1 MKIKQ
6 FEKIDTPKSYDDIR
20 AIERKY
26 KVGTILEDKNKA
38 CLWCLDNRS
47 VVALMISDL
56 GLRGN
61 SIETPAFGAEIC
73 NTLWR
78 MRTKCS
84 NFGSYGVF
92 DAGDFRTV
100 NSRLLDKDCLSKP
113 DKKTWLQLRKVVS
126 GIPIKDFEEK
136 VQKVM
141 EFGVELELESDES
154 IDSYDRAKLQGKYM
168 NLIQDVGTDSSVA
181 NGVEIRFRHP
191 TLRGWKLDQ
200 VKSILDDAKALGLKS
215 EWGTAGM
222 HIHIS
227 HKDIRKAIPKFIS
240 NLYEME
246 NILYPIG
253 CRTKKVGRSHT
264 SDRCYG
270 IGRDLYRDQENTFG
284 TLEIRAWNATTNP
297 DVFLA
302 RIRIAK
308 ALVEFL
314 LTDLPVNIS
323 EFFRWLS
330 KARKKDYKFL
340 LNTENPR
347 EYGLP
352 NDVLLGMLK

>member
-1 MKIKQ
+1 MKLKR
-6 FEKIDTPKSYDDIR
+6 FEKIDTPTSYDDI
-20 AIERKY
+20 IDIKRKY
-26 KVGTILEDKNKA
+26 KTGTILEDKNKA
-38 CLWCLDNRS
+38 CLWCRDQRS
-47 VVALMISDL
+47 VVALMINTV
-56 GLRGN
+56 GLHGN
-61 SIETPAFGAEIC
+61 SISTPAFQQEIC
-73 NTLWR
+73 ESVLK
-78 MRTKCS
+78 MRRKCS
-84 NFGSYGVF
+84 NLGTYAALDS
-92 DAGDFRTV
+92 GDLRTIIG
-100 NSRLLDKDCLSKP
+100 RLEDKNHLSKQN
-113 DKKTWLQLRKVVS
+113 KKTWLQLRKVAS
-126 GIPIKDFEEK
+126 GIPIKVFEDA
-136 VQKVM
+136 VQKNM
-141 EFGVELELESDES
+141 EFGVELELESDEH
-154 IDSYDRAKLQGKYM
+154 IDSEDRAALQRKYTDI
-168 NLIQDVGTDSSVA
+168 IQDVGTDGSVD

-227 HKDIRKAIPKFIS
+227 HKDIRKAIPKFIL

-253 CRTKKVGRSHT
+253 CRTKKIGKKHN
-264 SDRCYG
+264 SDRYYG
-270 IGRDLYRDQENTFG
+270 IGNDLYRNQVETFG

-314 LTDLPVNIS
+314 LTDLPVNIR
-323 EFFRWLS
+323 EFFRWLP

>member
-1 MKIKQ
+1 MKIKR
-6 FEKIDTPKSYDDIR
+6 FEKIDTPTSYDDI
-20 AIERKY
+20 IDIKRKY
-26 KVGTILEDKNKA
+26 KTGTILEDKNKA
-38 CLWCLDNRS
+38 CLWCRDQRS
-47 VVALMISDL
+47 VVALMINTV
-56 GLRGN
+56 GLHGN
-61 SIETPAFGAEIC
+61 SISTPAFQQEIC
-73 NTLWR
+73 ELVLK
-78 MRTKCS
+78 MRRKCS
-84 NFGSYGVF
+84 NLGTYAALDS
-92 DAGDFRTV
+92 GDLRTIIG
-100 NSRLLDKDCLSKP
+100 RLEDKNHLSKQN
-113 DKKTWLQLRKVVS
+113 KKTWLQLRKVVS
-126 GIPIKDFEEK
+126 GIPVKEFEVS
-136 VQKVM
+136 VQKNM
-141 EFGVELELESDES
+141 EFGVELELESDEH
-154 IDSYDRAKLQGKYM
+154 IDSEDRAALQRKYTDI
-168 NLIQDVGTDSSVA
+168 IQDVGTDGSVSD
-181 NGVEIRFRHP
+181 GVEIRFRHP

-227 HKDIRKAIPKFIS
+227 HKDIRKAIPKFIQ

-253 CRTKKVGRSHT
+253 CRTKKIGKKHN
-264 SDRCYG
+264 SDRYYG
-270 IGRDLYRDQENTFG
+270 IGADLYRNQVETFG

-314 LTDLPVNIS
+314 LTDLPVNMG
-323 EFFRWLS
+323 EFFRWMS
-330 KARKKDYKFL
+330 KARRKDYKFL

>member
-1 MKIKQ
+1 MKIKR
-6 FEKIDTPKSYDDIR
+6 FEKINTPTSYDDIR
-20 AIERKY
+20 DIKRKY

-38 CLWCLDNRS
+38 CLWCRDNRS
-47 VVALMISDL
+47 VVALMISNS

-61 SIETPAFGAEIC
+61 SIETPAFETEIC
-73 NTLWR
+73 EALWR
-78 MRTKCS
+78 MRTRCS

-100 NSRLLDKDCLSKP
+100 YSRLLDKDYLSKQN
-113 DKKTWLQLRKVVS
+113 KKTWLQLRKVVS
-126 GIPIKDFEEK
+126 GIPVSDFKEE

-154 IDSYDRAKLQGKYM
+154 IDGDDREKLQAKYKD
-168 NLIQDVGTDSSVA
+168 LIQDVGTDGSVA

-227 HKDIRKAIPKFIS
+227 HKDIRKAIPKFIR

-270 IGRDLYRDQENTFG
+270 IGSDLYRNQEDTFG

-323 EFFRWLS
+323 EFFRWMP

-340 LNTENPR
+340 LETENPR

>member
-1 MKIKQ
+1 MKIKR
-6 FEKIDTPKSYDDIR
+6 FEQIDTPKSYDDIR
-20 AIERKY
+20 AIKRKY
-26 KVGTILEDKNKA
+26 KIGTILEDKNKA
-38 CLWCLDNRS
+38 CLWCRDDS
-47 VVALMISDL
+47 AVVALMISAS

-61 SIETPAFGAEIC
+61 LITTPGYKKEIC
-73 NTLWR
+73 ETLWR

-84 NFGSYGVF
+84 SFGSYAVF

-100 NSRLLDKDCLSKP
+100 NSKLVDKNNLTAP
-113 DKKTWLQLRKVVS
+113 MKKLWTQLRKILS
-126 GIPIKDFEEK
+126 GIPVKDFEELA
-136 VQKVM
+136 QKNM
-141 EFGVELELESDES
+141 EFGVELELESD
-154 IDSYDRAKLQGKYM
+154 DRINSSDRIRLQEKYTD
-168 NLIQDVGTDSSVA
+168 LIQDVGTDGSVA
-181 NGVEIRFRHP
+181 DGVEIRFKHP
-191 TLRGWKLDQ
+191 TLRGWKLDE

-253 CRTKKVGRSHT
+253 CRTRKIGKYHT
-264 SDRCYG
+264 EDRVYG
-270 IGRDLYRDQENTFG
+270 IGRDLYRNQAETFG

-323 EFFRWLS
+323 EFFKWMS

-340 LNTENPR
+340 LKTENPR

>member
-1 MKIKQ
+1 MKLKQ
-6 FEKIDTPKSYDDIR
+6 FKQIDTPTSYDDIR
-20 AIERKY
+20 EIKRKY
-26 KVGTILEDKNKA
+26 KIGTILEDKNKA
-38 CLWCLDNRS
+38 CLWCRDDSS
-47 VVALMISDL
+47 VVALMINTI
-56 GLRGN
+56 GLHGN
-61 SIETPAFGAEIC
+61 SISTPAFQIEIC
-73 NTLWR
+73 ESVLR
-78 MRTKCS
+78 MRRKCS
-84 NFGSYGVF
+84 NLGTYAALDS
-92 DAGDFRTV
+92 GDLRTIIG
-100 NSRLLDKDCLSKP
+100 RLEDKNHLSKEN
-113 DKKTWLQLRKVVS
+113 KKTWLQLRKVVS
-126 GIPIKDFEEK
+126 GIPVKDFAGFE
-136 VQKVM
+136 QKNM
-141 EFGVELELESDES
+141 EFGVELELESDDR
-154 IDSYDRAKLQGKYM
+154 IDSSDRIKLQEKYTD
-168 NLIQDVGTDSSVA
+168 LIQDVGTDGSVA
-181 NGVEIRFRHP
+181 DGVEIRFKHP
-191 TLRGWKLDQ
+191 TLRGWKLDE

-253 CRTKKVGRSHT
+253 CRTRKIGKHHT
-264 SDRCYG
+264 EDRVYG
-270 IGRDLYRDQENTFG
+270 IGRDLYRNQAETFG

-323 EFFRWLS
+323 EFFKWMS